1 MKKLL
6 LIVSFIVLVLIY
18 SYIETN
24 NITFSFDILPKSHLI
39 QGKIVNKYDEPF
51 VSGGY
56 NYGTDF
62 MFSIKNAY
70 QGDSIVE
77 NKRVSSEDYGKYQIG
92 DWYKI
97 H

>member
-1 MKKLL
+1 MKTILL
-6 LIVSFIVLVLIY
+6 LIVLLTFIGCK
-18 SYIETN
+18 
-24 NITFSFDILPKSHLI
+24 DDKLI
-39 QGKIVNKYDEPF
+39 QGKIVNKYSEPF
-51 VSGGY
+51 VAGGY
-56 NYGTDF
+56 NHGTDF